1 MAASPPDGRRSLHL
15 QPREAGTELPRDAI
29 VLRWEALRELGL
41 ALGDKVQVR
50 CTGEAHTETWAML
63 AWASGRIPAGC
74 VLVPPALGLL
84 SCTGCVEL
92 WPAGLTLE
100 GSPLPCTSTSLP
112 IASRSSHSLSAGVHK
127 ARRLCGATSN
137 ADVGVTTA
145 GPLPLVLLLAGDL
158 GAAVGPEL
166 ETLAQLLT
174 CADLP
179 LRSPNAFALWGLPAP
194 QGILLHGPAG
204 SGKTRMGR
212 LLGEYLCVHTARI
225 SAGAPCPFNSE
236 YLNEHSLGA
245 TSSGRLFVASWSG
258 LCGRLL
264 RTSHATATPPRTFKN
279 NTRGR
284 EGAPRYQCR
293 ISLNLAEQSLS
304 PPP

>member
-112 IASRSSHSLSAGVHK
+112 IANRSPHSLSAGVHK

-166 ETLAQLLT
+166 ETLAQVRLVGPRPHTLHTAPASLPCPACGVGAPDLLT
-174 CADLP
+174 ARTTACHLAVAHAR
-179 LRSPNAFALWGLPAP
+179 RSATTV
-194 QGILLHGPAG
+194 
-204 SGKTRMGR
+204 TRRFR
-212 LLGEYLCVHTARI
+212 LVGTART
-225 SAGAPCPFNSE
+225 AGHF
-236 YLNEHSLGA
+236 
-245 TSSGRLFVASWSG
+245 TSWTGRF
-258 LCGRLL
+258 R
-264 RTSHATATPPRTFKN
+264 
-279 NTRGR
+279 
-284 EGAPRYQCR
+284 
-293 ISLNLAEQSLS
+293 
-304 PPP
+304 